1 MLENLSP
8 ADRAAVENFC
18 RELAFALRRILAEA
32 HNQTPIDLA
41 QPILSDQPVEAFH
54 LGKEGKHEKHR

>member
-8 ADRAAVENFC
+8 ADRAAVEDFC
-18 RELAFALRRILAEA
+18 RELAFALRRILGEA
-32 HNQTPIDLA
+32 HDQTPIDLA

-54 LGKEGKHEKHR
+54 LGKEEKHEKHR